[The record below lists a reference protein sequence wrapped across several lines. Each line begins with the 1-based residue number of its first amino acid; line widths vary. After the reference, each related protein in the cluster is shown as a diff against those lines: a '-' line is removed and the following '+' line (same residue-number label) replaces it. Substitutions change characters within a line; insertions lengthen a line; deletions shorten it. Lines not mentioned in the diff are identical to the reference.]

1 MKFTKL
7 KYNILQKKFN
17 KSLLKSIET
26 RKISQ
31 KQIVSVG
38 IISTEDII
46 SKTPIL
52 DIMEEVLELR
62 NLKIYAHRKFNKQN
76 EFSYKHFSEADLNWK
91 GEYIQEN
98 FKSFLEQPFD
108 LLIGYFN
115 QPNLYAE
122 NAVLQSQATFKVG
135 FSKVNSFLFDIE
147 ISEDITNVHQ
157 FATELKKYLQILKK
171 L

>member
-17 KSLLKSIET
+17 ESLLNSIET

-31 KQIVSVG
+31 KKIVTVG
-38 IISTEDII
+38 IISTEDIT
-46 SKTPIL
+46 SKIPIL
-52 DIMEEVLELR
+52 DIVEEALELR
-62 NLKIYAHRKFNKQN
+62 NLKIYSYRKFNKHN
-76 EFSYKHFSEADLNWK
+76 KYSYKHFSESDLNWK
-91 GEYIQEN
+91 GAYIQQS

-135 FSKVNSFLFDIE
+135 FSKVNSSLFDIE
-147 ISEDITNVHQ
+147 ISEDIANVDQ
-157 FATELKKYLQILKK
+157 FIFELKKYLQILKK